1 MILEA
6 FGSGK
11 FALEM
16 FQLEIKYFIFSFK
29 YQATFAVKTPSLPFF
44 ADEYKE
50 EEEDTSNRDR
60 VPLSLG
66 PMFAKW
72 GKTGFMSDSI
82 FHLMFGDE

>member
-50 EEEDTSNRDR
+50 EEGGNRLNF
-60 VPLSLG
+60 PLSV
-66 PMFAKW
+66 W
-72 GKTGFMSDSI
+72 R
-82 FHLMFGDE
+82 